1 MGDSVE
7 HWRATIGQWSG
18 GRSHKCATLHRHIQQ
33 TCNDIGYKHIRFL
46 VLVSLLV
53 IGCVE
58 LNPGPNHVSYVIQSN
73 KHLCVC
79 KGFVGIIIQ
88 VRGEKKR
95 QFIIYLKLS

>member
-7 HWRATIGQWSG
+7 QWRATIGQWSG
-18 GRSHKCATLHRHIQQ
+18 GRTHKCATFHHHIEQ

-58 LNPGPNHVSYVIQSN
+58 LNPGPKDVSYVILSN
-73 KHLCVC
+73 KH
-79 KGFVGIIIQ
+79 KIIA
-88 VRGEKKR
+88 VRWREKR
-95 QFIIYLKLS
+95 